1 MFNLVNMDRKLIPI
15 SSGLHEQIKDYCRAN
30 GFVMSKFIENILDT
44 NFNKLK
50 GETNEQRGLQS

>member
-1 MFNLVNMDRKLIPI
+1 MFIVVYMDRKLIPI
-15 SSGLHEQIKDYCRAN
+15 SRGLHEQIKDYCRAN

-50 GETNEQRGLQS
+50 GGNNEQRGLQS